1 METGRATQPVAE
13 TTWPSKR
20 VYAMAAIC
28 LLVGTAIGYLLH
40 ISQPPIPPP
49 SPANEARVQINTPL
63 NNSQPNSTSST
74 LRGHMP
80 SLDEMKQLADKKAM
94 PLLEKLKSD
103 SNNIELLNQVGYI
116 YQSAHQFK
124 LAADY
129 YSKALQV
136 KPKNVAIRTEMATC
150 LYYSGDV
157 DGALGQLQQALNYDP
172 NNANS
177 LFNLGMI
184 KWRGKH
190 DNKGAEMAWKQ
201 LLKTNPQ
208 LSAERKADVQK
219 RLDEV
224 RMQNKN

>member
-1 METGRATQPVAE
+1 
-13 TTWPSKR
+13 
-20 VYAMAAIC
+20 
-28 LLVGTAIGYLLH
+28 
-40 ISQPPIPPP
+40 
-49 SPANEARVQINTPL
+49 
-63 NNSQPNSTSST
+63 
-74 LRGHMP
+74 
-80 SLDEMKQLADKKAM
+80 
-94 PLLEKLKSD
+94 
-103 SNNIELLNQVGYI
+103 
-116 YQSAHQFK
+116 
-124 LAADY
+124 
-129 YSKALQV
+129 
-136 KPKNVAIRTEMATC
+136 MATC

>member
-1 METGRATQPVAE
+1 MG
-13 TTWPSKR
+13 
-20 VYAMAAIC
+20 
-28 LLVGTAIGYLLH
+28 
-40 ISQPPIPPP
+40 
-49 SPANEARVQINTPL
+49 
-63 NNSQPNSTSST
+63 
-74 LRGHMP
+74 GHMP
-80 SLDEMKQLADKKAM
+80 SLEEMKQLADKKAA

-103 SNNIELLNQVGYI
+103 PNNIDLLNQVGHI

-129 YSKALQV
+129 YSKALQAE
-136 KPKNVAIRTEMATC
+136 PKNVVIRTEMATC

-157 DGALGQLQQALNYDP
+157 DKAIGQLQQALQYDP
-172 NNANS
+172 KNANS

-190 DNKGAEMAWKQ
+190 DNKGAEMAWEQ

-219 RLDEV
+219 RLTEV
-224 RMQNKN
+224 RIPDKN